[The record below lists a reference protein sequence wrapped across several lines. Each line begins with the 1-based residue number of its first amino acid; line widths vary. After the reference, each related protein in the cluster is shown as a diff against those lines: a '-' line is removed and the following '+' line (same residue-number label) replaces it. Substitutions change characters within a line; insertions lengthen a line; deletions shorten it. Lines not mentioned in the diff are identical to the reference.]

1 MKSLITHRVR
11 KIAERFSQMRF
22 WESMRNEASASK
34 LSYANLHLYK
44 PTYLTSQTQTLFE
57 YSCKPNY

>member
-1 MKSLITHRVR
+1 
-11 KIAERFSQMRF
+11 MRF

-34 LSYANLHLYK
+34 LGYANLHLYK
-44 PTYLTSQTQTLFE
+44 PTYLKSQTQNLFE